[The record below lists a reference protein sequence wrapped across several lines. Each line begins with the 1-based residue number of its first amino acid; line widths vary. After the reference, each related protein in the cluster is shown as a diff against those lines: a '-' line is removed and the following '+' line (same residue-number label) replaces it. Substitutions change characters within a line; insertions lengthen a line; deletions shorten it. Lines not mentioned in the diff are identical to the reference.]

1 MLCGLLLPVPLSKR
15 GGCDVS
21 SAYLPGDV
29 IEQCRDLLRQGQR
42 LEVLAERLRIDP
54 AALQALLDNGQQ
66 MRRIPDSTE
75 VDLWADSKQVL

>member
-1 MLCGLLLPVPLSKR
+1 MGQGASQLAQGIGTEQAEHQQAAFRGDAVPFR
-15 GGCDVS
+15 EDGV
-21 SAYLPGDV
+21 
-29 IEQCRDLLRQGQR
+29 RR